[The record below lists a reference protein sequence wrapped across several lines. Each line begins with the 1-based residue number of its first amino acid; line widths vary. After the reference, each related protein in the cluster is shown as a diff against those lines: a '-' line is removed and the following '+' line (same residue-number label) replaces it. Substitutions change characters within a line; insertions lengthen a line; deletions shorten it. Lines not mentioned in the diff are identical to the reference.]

1 MADGNGKV
9 QLTLEEG
16 SEAVFVRGGIK
27 VEFNAGGIVVYQNN
41 VPVYPA
47 ANDSAP
53 QAAPSPAPAAN
64 AGPQVGD
71 KQADGTVFAG
81 LSPDTSKPMYARP
94 GDEPNTYKWKKA
106 MEYAARFEGHGH
118 PAGTFR
124 APSKGELNV
133 LFENRAKIGGF
144 NETGSSPAG
153 WYWSS
158 TEIRVLA
165 DDAWV
170 QMFYDGFR
178 VWNHLD
184 SESSLRL
191 VRS

>member
-41 VPVYPA
+41 APVYPA

-53 QAAPSPAPAAN
+53 QAAAAPGAN

-81 LSPDTSKPMYARP
+81 LSPDTNQPMYARSS
-94 GDEPNTYKWKKA
+94 DEPNTYKWKKA
-106 MEYAARFEGHGH
+106 MEYAARFEGNGH
-118 PAGTFR
+118 PAGAFR
-124 APSKGELNV
+124 VPSKDELNV
-133 LFENRAKIGGF
+133 LFRNRAKIGGF
-144 NETGSSPAG
+144 NETGSGPAG

-158 TEIRVLA
+158 TEGRA
-165 DDAWV
+165 YAGCAWDQRFDDGDRGWDPKS
-170 QMFYDGFR
+170 Y
-178 VWNHLD
+178 
-184 SESSLRL
+184 ESSLRL

>member
-53 QAAPSPAPAAN
+53 QAAAPAAN

-81 LSPDTSKPMYARP
+81 LSPDTNQPMYARSS
-94 GDEPNTYKWKKA
+94 DEPNTYKWKKA
-106 MEYAARFEGHGH
+106 MEYAARFEGNVH

-124 APSKGELNV
+124 VPSKDELNV
-133 LFENRAKIGGF
+133 LFQNRAKIGGF
-144 NETGSSPAG
+144 NETGSNPAG

-158 TEIRVLA
+158 TESRDHA
-165 DDAWV
+165 AYAWDQRFDDGTRGW
-170 QMFYDGFR
+170 YHKS
-178 VWNHLD
+178 N
-184 SESSLRL
+184 ESSLRL